1 VNRQDSSLPLPR
13 GTSGLS
19 LLILGALSAL
29 VGGLIGL
36 AMFAVMVWL
45 CRHSWVVDSA
55 ESHGISEQHSSR
67 LGGVAIFLG
76 YLAFIFGAGQAL
88 GVYDERGWWVSSKL
102 NLTTSSF
109 AVPVILIA
117 LVGLWDDFAHHLKPA
132 LRLLLVGLLSCAA
145 LYANPDFMPASAY
158 SWLPEA
164 LNQPLILLVAGSL
177 LVTGFVNAGNM
188 ADGANGLLGGV
199 IIIFL
204 LVANWYQGDFHLQAL
219 VMALVVFL
227 LFNLATGRIFLG
239 DFGSYGLSSLVAFL
253 ALDLYARGDF
263 TLWFLGAMLAYPCV
277 EMMRVVT
284 SRLARHES
292 PFSAGN
298 DHMHNYA
305 YECLV
310 QRGMQ
315 NITANSLTG
324 IGIALISAG
333 MPAFLV
339 TSGAVPTPS
348 TDFWFAY
355 FIAYLVVHV
364 FVAQWLQRCV
374 EEK

>member
-1 VNRQDSSLPLPR
+1 
-13 GTSGLS
+13 
-19 LLILGALSAL
+19 
-29 VGGLIGL
+29 
-36 AMFAVMVWL
+36 
-45 CRHSWVVDSA
+45 
-55 ESHGISEQHSSR
+55 
-67 LGGVAIFLG
+67 
-76 YLAFIFGAGQAL
+76 
-88 GVYDERGWWVSSKL
+88 
-102 NLTTSSF
+102 
-109 AVPVILIA
+109 
-117 LVGLWDDFAHHLKPA
+117 
-132 LRLLLVGLLSCAA
+132 
-145 LYANPDFMPASAY
+145 
-158 SWLPEA
+158 
-164 LNQPLILLVAGSL
+164 
-177 LVTGFVNAGNM
+177 
-188 ADGANGLLGGV
+188 
-199 IIIFL
+199 

-219 VMALVVFL
+219 IMALVIFL